1 MKRVFTAPDP
11 SLVHHARNLLESAGI
26 VAIVQGELR
35 GVASV
40 ELPPIQCW
48 PELWILETDDYQEA
62 CRVLQGLDVP
72 DGSGESWECQTCH
85 ETIAPQFTACWQ
97 CGTERPLETDRE
109 SSRPRANASHSDDA
123 RE

>member
-26 VAIVQGELR
+26 VSIVQGELR
-35 GVASV
+35 GVASG

-62 CRVLQGLDVP
+62 CRVLRGLDVP
-72 DGSGESWECQTCH
+72 DGSGEPWECHVCH
-85 ETIAPQFTACWQ
+85 ETIDPPFTACWQ
-97 CGTERPLETDRE
+97 CGTERSIDRDRE
-109 SSRPRANASHSDDA
+109 SSLPRDDPSLSGNA
-123 RE
+123 RT